1 MVVTVETVDEGEV
14 VGILVEMELK
24 VVVSVS
30 EVLTVVG
37 TDRVLLWIVVRT
49 EVTGVL
55 KGGLAVLFLTTLV
68 VMGVDVGKEVVT
80 GVLDVLDVLLK
91 VLMGVL
97 LDVLLKVLLGV
108 LLEVLVTITLLEELK
123 TRELLGVKLETT
135 EELGIELDFT
145 TLELKLELVE
155 GLTLVVKG
163 FELEMVLELEGT
175 ELERMEWEELEGA

>member
-1 MVVTVETVDEGEV
+1 
-14 VGILVEMELK
+14 MELK

-55 KGGLAVLFLTTLV
+55 KGGLAVLFFTTLV

-97 LDVLLKVLLGV
+97 L
-108 LLEVLVTITLLEELK
+108 EVLVTITLLEELK

-135 EELGIELDFT
+135 EELGVELDFT